1 MRLSKYI
8 SSISLLGAYQI
19 KTALMSAASLAMMLV
34 AAGCAKEDLTEGNI
48 IPATKGEETWI
59 TLKFGTERNT
69 EVSTKATVSVQNESQ
84 VYNFYLFVFD
94 SEGAKITGTYY
105 DSSNLKSSRA
115 EVSSATEK
123 CWYVSNASSDTDITE
138 GVVRLRTASGNERR
152 IYMIANLDSDMVRVS
167 SDLLSSNIH
176 NEQDLLDFNVYLN
189 QSIINRNGYFPMTGR
204 IANQSITASGGG
216 EDNPVTIFE
225 ETLALRRIDAKIK
238 FIFKTGNRPDENGQT
253 ITKFEAQ
260 QWKVVNVPRTAYL
273 LGYEARGVDG
283 MTGHDFDN
291 VDPRVPVSEYS
302 EYAKDFFDTDF
313 VNFEE
318 YTADGNAEFSF
329 YMLENR
335 QTPKKTPTAY
345 QDRSRSKKL
354 PDGTNGKTTVSY
366 VLNGVPYEREMR
378 LYEYANDFSTYVVV
392 TGRVEMNLKNDSA
405 GQVLG
410 GDVQYIIHLGDWNAS
425 IDNSDGN
432 KGEGNDSYSS
442 LNDFNTIRNTAYTY
456 TVTVNSVHNIRVE
469 VETSKG
475 SVSDVVE
482 KQPGASGSITIAKEE
497 IMLCDSHYC
506 NKTIDFHLN
515 SFFTGGRYDRDHC
528 VANELTWSVQTP
540 FGEGE
545 PLHTSDGMDITTG
558 LDYKWVHF
566 RLNKRDS
573 DGNYSDKRR
582 KFTNRKFSVMNEY
595 QSETDN
601 AEGDG
606 TPGLAGF
613 HNDGVMDITEVVQ
626 YIKRQIE
633 RYLDSPEASEFD
645 NLDNPE
651 QSKLRF
657 TLFVDEYYYE
667 SNPLNDEKSPDLWKR
682 FVNQED
688 RKLHILCNSEKSKD
702 FESMA
707 TGSVITVQQHA
718 IKSIY
723 NTSLN
728 YTSLMSAWGV
738 ENTDEYDGQVS
749 YWKTTEN
756 ENRGNTSES
765 NGLLNTAKEWGLCNR
780 YTTSFNTGNKWD
792 TYFDYEVDN
801 ATPQLRDD
809 YTYLRYSCMARNRD
823 NNGDGIIDRNE
834 MRWYMA
840 SIRQL
845 IGLYVGDGLLSSTTK
860 LYNKTAEEKNSTDR
874 WMQHVVSSYASQNN
888 QNSNDPT
895 IVWAE
900 EGISTGVLNANGQTI
915 QKATTR
921 CVRNLGFIDG
931 NSDETYSLDKEPEDY
946 IQQSTT
952 EDGNYIFTN
961 THLNSQALRYYT
973 SRELTFADENSIEN
987 RLYKK
992 FEVLKELSALTNENG
1007 SPTGYLFTDFNDRIT
1022 KSIAE
1027 GKGNPFCPE
1036 GYRIPSQRELA
1047 IIRYYL
1053 GNEGTQ
1059 ATLSRTYWSFGPLG
1073 KYYDTRKIDNRSK
1086 YGFIINNPNITVY
1099 YTPTRQT
1106 RCVRDIRTD

>member
-8 SSISLLGAYQI
+8 SSIGDAY
-19 KTALMSAASLAMMLV
+19 MSFASAV
-34 AAGCAKEDLTEGNI
+34 AAFVAVVILAGGCAKEDFNESGTG
-48 IPATKGEETWI
+48 TGKGGETWV
-59 TLKFGTERNT
+59 TLNFGAERNA
-69 EVSTKATVSVQNESQ
+69 EVITKATVSEQNESQ

-94 SEGAKITGTYY
+94 KDGAKITGRYY
-105 DSSNLKSSRA
+105 DSTNLKSSRT
-115 EVSSATEK
+115 EVSSASEN
-123 CWYVSNASSDTDITE
+123 CWYVSNAASDDDTTD
-138 GVVRLRTASGNERR
+138 GVVRVRTASGAGLS

-176 NEQDLLDFNVYLN
+176 NEQDLLNFNVYLN

-204 IANQSITASGGG
+204 ISNLTVTASETGG
-216 EDNPVTIFE
+216 ESALTTFD

-238 FIFKTGNRPDENGQT
+238 FIFKTGNRPDDNGQT
-253 ITKFEAQ
+253 VTKFDAQ

-291 VDPRVPVSEYS
+291 VDPSVPVSEYS
-302 EYAKDFFDTDF
+302 GYAKDFFETDF

-318 YTADGNAEFSF
+318 YTTDGNAEFSF

-335 QTPKKTPTAY
+335 QTPKKAPTEY

-354 PDGTNGKTTVSY
+354 ADGTNDKTTVSY

-378 LYEYANDFSTYVVV
+378 VWEYANDFSTYVVV
-392 TGRVEMNLKNDSA
+392 TGRVEMNLKNDTA

-410 GDVQYIIHLGDWNAS
+410 GDVQYIIHLGDWGAS

-432 KGEGNDSYSS
+432 KGDGNDKYTSFD
-442 LNDFNTIRNTAYTY
+442 DFNTIRNTAYTY
-456 TVTVNSVHNIRVE
+456 TVTVNSVNSIRVE

-475 SVSDVVE
+475 DVSDVVE

-506 NKTIDFHLN
+506 NKTIDFNLAN
-515 SFFTGGRYDRDHC
+515 FFTAGKMDKDHC
-528 VANELTWSVQTP
+528 VADELTWSVKTP

-558 LDYKWVHF
+558 LDYSWVHF
-566 RLNKRDS
+566 RLNKRDT

-582 KFTNRKFSVMNEY
+582 KFTDRRFSTMNEY
-595 QSETDN
+595 QSATDN

-606 TPGLAGF
+606 TPGLAGY
-613 HNDGVMDITEVVQ
+613 HNDGIMDVTELVQ
-626 YIKRQIE
+626 YVKRQVN
-633 RYLDSPEASEFD
+633 RWLDSPEASEFD
-645 NLDNPE
+645 NLDDPTK
-651 QSKLRF
+651 SKLRF
-657 TLFVDEYYYE
+657 TVFVDEYYYE
-667 SNPLNDEKSPDLWKR
+667 SNPLNDEKSKDLWKR
-682 FVNQED
+682 FVNKDD
-688 RKLHILCNSEKSKD
+688 RKLHILCSSEKSKD

-707 TGSVITVQQHA
+707 TGSMITIQQHS

-723 NTSLN
+723 NTNLN
-728 YTSLMSAWGV
+728 YTDLETAWGV
-738 ENTDEYDGQVS
+738 ENTDEYDGDLS
-749 YWKTTEN
+749 YWSSTATEY
-756 ENRGNTSES
+756 RGNTSES
-765 NGLLNTAKEWGLCNR
+765 NGLLNTAKEWGLCNSSS
-780 YTTSFNTGNKWD
+780 TSFNTGSKWS
-792 TYFDYEVDN
+792 TYFDDEVDN
-801 ATPQLRDD
+801 ATSQLRDS

-823 NNGDGIIDRNE
+823 NNGDGIIDRSE

-860 LYNKTAEEKNSTDR
+860 LYNRSPQDRSSDENGR

-888 QNSNDPT
+888 GNSNDPT

-900 EGISTGVLNANGQTI
+900 EGISTGSLSPSLGESTKI
-915 QKATTR
+915 STR

-946 IQQSTT
+946 IQQTTT

-973 SRELTFADENSIEN
+973 SRELTFADETSVEN

-992 FEVLKELSALTNENG
+992 FEVLKDMSTLTNESG
-1007 SPTGYLFTDFNDRIT
+1007 TATSYHFTDFNDRIT

-1036 GYRIPSQRELA
+1036 GYRAPSQMELA
-1047 IIRYYL
+1047 IVRYYT
-1053 GNEGTQ
+1053 GSDGTKD
-1059 ATLSRTYWSFGPLG
+1059 ALTRTYWSFGPLG
-1073 KYYDTRKIDNRSK
+1073 KYYDTRKTSNTNK
-1086 YGFIINNPNITVY
+1086 YGFIVNGTNMTVY
-1099 YTPTRQT
+1099 YTTIGQT